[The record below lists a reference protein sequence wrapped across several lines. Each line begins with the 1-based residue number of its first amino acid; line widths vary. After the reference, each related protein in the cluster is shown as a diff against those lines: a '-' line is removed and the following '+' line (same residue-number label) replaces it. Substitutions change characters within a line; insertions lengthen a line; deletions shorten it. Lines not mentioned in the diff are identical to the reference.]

1 MQPAQPHSLLVPL
14 LLGALII
21 WRFYARIRRMV
32 TRQTFS
38 KVRPWI
44 TVCVFPILVVVFAAV
59 SLGHP
64 LTLVA
69 MAGGIAFGI
78 GLGVYGLR
86 LTKFETT
93 PEGMFYTPSAHLG
106 IALSALLIGRVGY
119 RFLTMS
125 SSDTWP
131 PAQPMVSPGNPGS
144 WITLLIFGTLA
155 GYYVTYAIGLIRW
168 ARTSRT

>member
-14 LLGALII
+14 LLGAVIV
-21 WRFYARIRRMV
+21 WRFYSRIRRMV
-32 TRQTFS
+32 MRQKLS

-44 TVCVFPILVVVFAAV
+44 TVCVLPILLLVFAAM
-59 SLGHP
+59 SIAHP
-64 LTLVA
+64 LPLA
-69 MAGGIAFGI
+69 ALAGGVAVGI

-106 IALSALLIGRVGY
+106 IALSVLLIGRVGY
-119 RFLTMS
+119 RFIQMS
-125 SSDTWP
+125 QSDGWP
-131 PAQPMVSPGNPGS
+131 PQPAVGPGHPGS

-168 ARTSRT
+168 ARGVT